1 MECEDFDLCTDC
13 FGSHAN
19 HKYTVCDALNYPL
32 FPVGNSTTGS
42 TTTPDPSNNQDK
54 ELVIPPADDSKSVW
68 TVYEDLKLL
77 RAIQTHG
84 LGNWPDIAEHVRT
97 KTSKRC
103 MERYLDDFLGRH
115 GQILPSLTLTK
126 EVQEDDN
133 ETDAERASKRRMA
146 ALLRSPSSHG
156 VAAANKKYRAV
167 ATESL
172 PGIDWVSTSDKIGTE
187 VGRDVAVRAEQVFLR
202 TIATADDP
210 QAVRLEWEQT
220 RLNKPGGPT
229 ALPMKLDD
237 VDKLPGV
244 QVYGYMPRRGDF
256 DIEWDNDAEEAIADM
271 EFFRNESESDRKLKL
286 RVLQIYNN
294 KLEERE
300 RRKKFIISRRL
311 YDYTARQQ
319 ELEKLPR
326 DERDLVLR
334 MRLFERHHTVSEHQQ
349 FIASLLKAKRLRK
362 RIAKLQM
369 YRRMGIKTLADAE
382 RYELDKARRNQ
393 SAANAESEES
403 SYFKQYKTSDRK
415 IRKSVNRG
423 SLPLIT
429 AATPQASLPSQP
441 GAPDIIPDDAEAK
454 MKADLASVTQNQ
466 PLGDII
472 MDDATSDQ
480 TKPEPSKPKV
490 PETMKEESK
499 DDLRLLSRKEQEL
512 CKTLD
517 ITASLY
523 LKVKRA
529 LIQKSFSSKV
539 ADQGSLVKIDVE
551 RKGAILEFVVKAG
564 WVPSSFG
571 SPEDAA
577 VNAN

>member
-32 FPVGNSTTGS
+32 FPVSTQAPHEET
-42 TTTPDPSNNQDK
+42 K
-54 ELVIPPADDSKSVW
+54 EELVISPAEDSKSVW

-84 LGNWPDIAEHVRT
+84 LGNWPDIAEHVGT

-103 MERYLDDFLGRH
+103 MERYLDDFLGRY
-115 GQILPSLTLTK
+115 GQILPSLTLTS
-126 EVQEDDN
+126 EVTDDDN
-133 ETDAERASKRRMA
+133 ETATTDAERASKRRMA
-146 ALLRSPSSHG
+146 ALMRSPSSHSA
-156 VAAANKKYRAV
+156 AAANKQYKAV
-167 ATESL
+167 ATVRL
-172 PGIDWVSTSDKIGTE
+172 QGADWKSTSDKIGTE
-187 VGRDVAVRAEQVFLR
+187 VGRDTAVRAEQVFVK

-210 QAVRLEWEQT
+210 EALRLEWEQT

-229 ALPMKLDD
+229 ALPMKPDE
-237 VDKLPGV
+237 VAKLPGV

-271 EFFRNESESDRKLKL
+271 EFFRNESEADRKLKL
-286 RVLQIYNN
+286 KVLQIYNN
-294 KLEERE
+294 KLEERD
-300 RRKKFIISRRL
+300 RRKQFIISRRL

-334 MRLFERHHTVSEHQQ
+334 MRLFERYHTVAEHKQ

-382 RYELDKARRNQ
+382 RYELDKSRRNH
-393 SAANAESEES
+393 SVASTESEES

-423 SLPLIT
+423 SLTLTTGTPDAASNPAQAAAPSVSADIT
-429 AATPQASLPSQP
+429 ESKTKAA
-441 GAPDIIPDDAEAK
+441 
-454 MKADLASVTQNQ
+454 LAAVTKHQ
-466 PLGDII
+466 PLGDIV
-472 MDDATSDQ
+472 MDDVTEPH
-480 TKPEPSKPKV
+480 KPEPPIVV
-490 PETMKEESK
+490 PVEKELEKEESK
-499 DDLRLLSRKEQEL
+499 DDLSLLSTKEQEL
-512 CKTLD
+512 CTALE
-517 ITASLY
+517 ITATLY

-529 LIQKSFSSKV
+529 LIQESMASKV
-539 ADQGSLVKIDVE
+539 TDQGSLVKIDVD

-571 SPEDAA
+571 QK
-577 VNAN
+577 VTTTK